1 MGDLDL
7 DQVETEQPQKL
18 FRSSNEFSLYIEMMV
33 QEHKIS
39 HMDAVLKYCE
49 DNMLEP
55 QDVSSKINKSLK
67 DKIELNMQELNYL
80 PKHAQLEL

>member
-1 MGDLDL
+1 MGDDL
-7 DQVETEQPQKL
+7 EVEQPQKL
-18 FRSSNEFSLYIEMMV
+18 FKSSNEFSLYIEMMV

-55 QDVSSKINKSLK
+55 ADIASKINKSLK
-67 DKIELNMQELNYL
+67 DKIELNMRELNYL
-80 PKHAQLEL
+80 PKQATLDV